1 MQEKLDKKEV
11 GQMRKL
17 TVDVDGEQVFTCGW
31 VMDQMGALTSSID
44 RLRAK
49 NRFLAFIS
57 VVSLLMSIF
66 AILTR

>member
-31 VMDQMGALTSSID
+31 VMD